1 MKKFITYDKLS
12 KKEKRKADASKR
24 RQWSDYG
31 CLCPVSKVVP
41 DKRKQADK
49 RMCRKQ
55 INYTVERY

>member
-12 KKEKRKADASKR
+12 KKEKRKTDASKR

-49 RMCRKQ
+49 RMCRTA
-55 INYTVERY
+55 IR

>member
-24 RQWSDYG
+24 RQWSDYV
-31 CLCPVSKVVP
+31 CLCPASKVVP

-49 RMCRKQ
+49 RICR
-55 INYTVERY
+55 TAVRYSTEI

>member
-12 KKEKRKADASKR
+12 KKEKRKTDASKR
-24 RQWSDYG
+24 SQWSDYG

-49 RMCRKQ
+49 RMCRTA
-55 INYTVERY
+55 IRYSAEI

>member
-31 CLCPVSKVVP
+31 CPYPVSKVVT
-41 DKRKQADK
+41 DKRKQVDK
-49 RMCRKQ
+49 RMCR
-55 INYTVERY
+55 TAVRYSAEI

>member
-24 RQWSDYG
+24 RQWG
-31 CLCPVSKVVP
+31 FLCPVSKVVP

-49 RMCRKQ
+49 YICREK
-55 INYTVERY
+55 IREV

>member
-12 KKEKRKADASKR
+12 KKERRKADASKR

-41 DKRKQADK
+41 DKKKHADK
-49 RMCRKQ
+49 HMCRKQ
-55 INYTVERY
+55 INYTVESY